1 MLHRLDHKYS
11 TNYIRTT
18 KYTLWSFIPVNLFFQ
33 FRRFYN
39 IYFLLAAVFVLLEP
53 SLDPTSE
60 LLPLF
65 IVLFITAVKDGLEDY
80 KRYKQDKQANTQEFT
95 VVRDGKHEK
104 VLSMNIVPG
113 DVVYLTKDEP
123 VPADLVLLSSSIE
136 DGTCYIDTVELDGE
150 TSLKTR
156 DAIQLTQ
163 GFNTPEDIMRLRGHI
178 ECEMPNERLNIFEG
192 LVTLEIDDRRADMT
206 PLSME
211 QLLLR
216 GSTLRNT
223 EYIYGAVIYAGEDT
237 KVFKNLK
244 QTGLKFSTLEKRLN
258 KLIMWIFI
266 FNAIIL
272 IVSTCLYP
280 TQQNASNP
288 KAWYLP
294 PSDNTRTPARVI
306 FGVFMV
312 FFVLYSFV
320 VPISVFVSVELVRV
334 AQASFMM
341 WDDGMKSSKGRA
353 MKAHNSNLNED
364 LGAVE
369 YIFSDKTGTLTQNVM
384 RLAKWY
390 IGQQTFDETAEPGS
404 LKHYYET
411 LNDAEEKELIVNFVR
426 CVAICHGAIPVMDKD
441 GVSVLYESPSPDE
454 SALLYGLREDDG
466 LLVHRTKDVITISV
480 FGKFYYCQEET
491 YELLRVLDFTSDR
504 KRMSV
509 IVRNDKGTFLFC
521 KGADNIITQRLRED
535 TNKKALAAAEEALL
549 NFSVSGLRTLVM
561 AWKQF
566 KTGEYEAFSR
576 RYDKAECAL
585 RNRDQKVARASE
597 LAEVRL
603 RLLGCSA
610 IEDKLQDQVPETID
624 YLLQCDIRIWLLTGD
639 KQETAVKV
647 GKSSRLISAAMNI
660 MTVNAKSG
668 PDCSTLLDQFI
679 TETEEKNDDDK
690 NALVVDGESLV
701 YILLLPELAK
711 KFLKIGVRCRSVIC
725 CRVTPLQKALVVRL
739 VKKQLFKV
747 TLSIGDGANDVSMI
761 QEAHVGVGIE
771 GMEGA
776 QAVRASDYSFVEFRA
791 LRRLLSVHGRYSYMR
806 IANIILYSLYKN
818 IALITVQFWFG
829 FYNAWCGQTLYEDHF
844 LTLWNVAYTS
854 LPPIAMAIFDKD
866 VDEEKIAKYPR
877 LYKAIKDG
885 RFWNIKLELGWAFTA
900 LWHSVA
906 IFGTFMFL
914 VGQGNI
920 RSDGGT
926 IGRTTEA
933 FLVGTLVLVVVCSKI
948 ALTVRRWVWVFIA
961 AVALSLLANLV
972 LMFGLELFNFLEE
985 PVMKELFTLAG
996 NYFSIVIVV
1005 VVCCLPDYIYFYYQR
1020 SVFPDDADIVQEES
1034 LKPNASVPLRNTG
1047 RWTWFILFVR
1057 RTFGG
1062 ETSVTSQINSTSNL
1076 PSSPDNQSTV

>member
-1 MLHRLDHKYS
+1 MLHRPDRQYP

-18 KYTLWSFIPVNLFFQ
+18 KYTLWSFVPVNLFFQ

-39 IYFLLAAVFVLLEP
+39 IYFLLAAIFVLLEP

-60 LLPLF
+60 LLPLC
-65 IVLFITAVKDGLEDY
+65 IVLLITAIKDGLEDY
-80 KRYKQDKQANTQEFT
+80 KRYKQDKQANTKEFT
-95 VVRDGKHEK
+95 VVRDGQHQT
-104 VLSMNIVPG
+104 VLSMDIVPG
-113 DVVYLTKDEP
+113 DVVYLTKDIP
-123 VPADLVLLSSSIE
+123 VPADLVLLSSSNE

-163 GFNTPEDIMRLRGHI
+163 GFNTPQDIMRLRGHV
-178 ECEMPNERLNIFEG
+178 ECEMPNERLNVFEG

-244 QTGLKFSTLEKRLN
+244 QTGLKFSTLERRLN
-258 KLIMWIFI
+258 KLISFIFA
-266 FNAIIL
+266 FNAILL
-272 IVSTCLYP
+272 ITSQRNANYP
-280 TQQNASNP
+280 N
-288 KAWYLP
+288 AWYLP
-294 PSDNTRTPARVI
+294 PKNTTQSESREI

-312 FFVLYSFV
+312 FFVVYSFV
-320 VPISVFVSVELVRV
+320 IPISVFVSVELVRV
-334 AQASFMM
+334 AQASFMS
-341 WDDGMKSSKGRA
+341 WDDEMKSSTGRA
-353 MKAHNSNLNED
+353 MKVHNSNLNED

-384 RLAKWY
+384 RLAKWHVGY
-390 IGQQTFDETAEPGS
+390 QTFDETANVGAM
-404 LKHYYET
+404 KQYYET
-411 LNDAEEKELIVNFVR
+411 ITDTEEKEQIVNFIR
-426 CVAICHGAIPVMDKD
+426 CIAICHAAIPVLDKD
-441 GVSVLYESPSPDE
+441 GTSVLYESPSPDE
-454 SALLYGLREDDG
+454 SALLYGLRDDDG
-466 LLVHRTKDVITISV
+466 LLLHRSKDIITISV
-480 FGKFYYCQEET
+480 FGQEET
-491 YELLRVLDFTSDR
+491 YELLRILDFTSDR

-521 KGADNIITQRLRED
+521 KGADNIITQRLRD
-535 TNKKALAAAEEALL
+535 DADKKVLAATNDALL
-549 NFSVSGLRTLVM
+549 EFSVNGLRTLMM

-566 KTGEYEAFSR
+566 KTGEYEAFAR

-585 RNRDQKVARASE
+585 RNRDRKVARASE

-610 IEDKLQDQVPETID
+610 IEDKLQDQVPETIQ

-639 KQETAVKV
+639 KQETAIKV
-647 GKSSRLISAAMNI
+647 GKSSRLISASMNI
-660 MTVNAKSG
+660 MTLNAKSG
-668 PDCSTLLDQFI
+668 PECAALLDQFI
-679 TETEEKNDDDK
+679 GEIEAVDDSTK

-701 YILLLPELAK
+701 YILLLPDLAK
-711 KFLKIGVRCRSVIC
+711 KFLQIGVRCRSVIC

-776 QAVRASDYSFVEFRA
+776 QAVRASDYSFVEFKA

-806 IANIILYSLYKN
+806 IANIILYSLYKS

-829 FYNAWCGQTLYEDHF
+829 FFNAWCGEAVYNTYF

-854 LPPIAMAIFDKD
+854 LFPIAMAIFDKD
-866 VDEEKIAKYPR
+866 VDEDKIAMYPR
-877 LYKAIKDG
+877 LYKSVKDG
-885 RFWNIKLELGWAFTA
+885 RFWNVNLELRWAFA
-900 LWHSVA
+900 SVWHSVV
-906 IFGTFMFL
+906 IFGAFIF
-914 VGQGNI
+914 VIG
-920 RSDGGT
+920 DGIMLSNGKAVSHST
-926 IGRTTEA
+926 QA
-933 FLVGTLVLVVVCSKI
+933 FLVGNF
-948 ALTVRRWVWVFIA
+948 ALTVVCIKVALTIRRWVWVFA
-961 AVALSLLANLV
+961 ATVGLSLVANV
-972 LMFGLELFNFLEE
+972 LFMYGLELFNYLEE
-985 PVMKELFTLAG
+985 PVMFELYTMG
-996 NYFSIVIVV
+996 GHYFGIAITVA
-1005 VVCCLPDYIYFYYQR
+1005 VCCLPDYLYQYYQR
-1020 SVFPDDADIVQEES
+1020 SVHPDDADIVQEETR
-1034 LKPNASVPLRNTG
+1034 KPNASVPLHNAD
-1047 RWTWFILFVR
+1047 RWTWLILLVR
-1057 RTFGG
+1057 RVFGRQ
-1062 ETSVTSQINSTSNL
+1062 TPMSSTNASTSNIRSI
-1076 PSSPDNQSTV
+1076 PNPQITV

>member
-1 MLHRLDHKYS
+1 MLHRPDRQYP

-18 KYTLWSFIPVNLFFQ
+18 KYTLWSFVPVNLFFQ

-39 IYFLLAAVFVLLEP
+39 IYFLLAAIFVLLEP

-60 LLPLF
+60 LLPLC

-80 KRYKQDKQANTQEFT
+80 KRYKQDKQANTKEFT
-95 VVRDGKHEK
+95 VVRDGKHET
-104 VLSMNIVPG
+104 VLSMDIVPG
-113 DVVYLTKDEP
+113 DVVYLTKDVP
-123 VPADLVLLSSSIE
+123 VPADLVLLSSSNE

-156 DAIQLTQ
+156 DAVQLTQ
-163 GFNTPEDIMRLRGHI
+163 GFSTPEDIMRLRGHI
-178 ECEMPNERLNIFEG
+178 ECEMPNERLNVFEG
-192 LVTLEIDDRRADMT
+192 LITLEIDDRRADMT

-223 EYIYGAVIYAGEDT
+223 EFIYGTVIYAGEDT

-258 KLIMWIFI
+258 QLISYIFV
-266 FNAIIL
+266 FNAILL
-272 IVSTCLYP
+272 IVSTCLFP
-280 TQQNASNP
+280 TQRNASYPN
-288 KAWYLP
+288 AWYLP
-294 PSDNTRTPARVI
+294 PDEHRRTMSRV

-334 AQASFMM
+334 AQASFMA
-341 WDDGMKSSKGRA
+341 WDDGMRSSTGRA
-353 MKAHNSNLNED
+353 MKVHNSNLNED

-384 RLAKWY
+384 RLAKWQV
-390 IGQQTFDETAEPGS
+390 GRQVLDETTNPGA
-404 LKHYYET
+404 LKQYYEVGSMT
-411 LNDAEEKELIVNFVR
+411 LVDQEEKEHVANFVR
-426 CVAICHGAIPVMDKD
+426 CVAICHVAIPVMDKD
-441 GVSVLYESPSPDE
+441 GTSVLYESPSPDE

-466 LLVHRTKDVITISV
+466 LLVHRSKDTITISV
-480 FGKFYYCQEET
+480 FGEEET

-509 IVRNDKGTFLFC
+509 IVRNDRGTFLFC

-535 TNKKALAAAEEALL
+535 TDKKTLAATNDALL
-549 NFSVSGLRTLVM
+549 DFSVNGLRTLMM
-561 AWKQF
+561 AWKKF
-566 KTGEYEAFSR
+566 KPGEYEAFAR
-576 RYDKAECAL
+576 RYEKAECAL
-585 RNRDQKVARASE
+585 RNRDRKVARASE
-597 LAEVRL
+597 LAEIRL

-610 IEDKLQDQVPETID
+610 IEDKLQDQVPETIQ

-647 GKSSRLISAAMNI
+647 GKSSRLISASMNI
-660 MTVNAKSG
+660 MTLNAKSG
-668 PDCSTLLDQFI
+668 PECAVFLDQFI
-679 TETEEKNDDDK
+679 SEVEEADHDAR

-711 KFLKIGVRCRSVIC
+711 KFLQIGVRCRSVIC

-739 VKKQLFKV
+739 VKKQLHKV

-776 QAVRASDYSFVEFRA
+776 QAVRASDYSFVEFKA

-806 IANIILYSLYKN
+806 VANIILYSLYKS

-829 FYNAWCGQTLYEDHF
+829 FFNAWCGQAVYEDHF

-866 VDEEKIAKYPR
+866 VDEDKIALYPR
-877 LYKAIKDG
+877 LYKAVKDG
-885 RFWNIKLELGWAFTA
+885 RFWNAKLELRWAFA
-900 LWHSVA
+900 SIWHSVVV
-906 IFGTFMFL
+906 FGSFMLIIGDGTVLSNGGVLGHTAQSFL
-914 VGQGNI
+914 VGNFI
-920 RSDGGT
+920 
-926 IGRTTEA
+926 
-933 FLVGTLVLVVVCSKI
+933 LMVVYAKLG
-948 ALTVRRWVWVFIA
+948 LTVRRWVWIFAASIA
-961 AVALSLLANLV
+961 ISLIANL
-972 LMFGLELFNFLEE
+972 LFMYGLELFRYLAE
-985 PVMKELFTLAG
+985 PSIAELYSLAAH
-996 NYFSIVIVV
+996 YFGIAIVV
-1005 VVCCLPDYIYFYYQR
+1005 VICCLPDYVYHYYQR
-1020 SVFPDDADIVQEES
+1020 SIRPDDADIVQEES
-1034 LKPNASVPLRNTG
+1034 CRPNARAPLHNAD
-1047 RWTWFILFVR
+1047 RWQWLILLVR
-1057 RTFGG
+1057 RVFGRQTPIPS
-1062 ETSVTSQINSTSNL
+1062 ETTSGHDSQ
-1076 PSSPDNQSTV
+1076 DAV